1 MGMRITRQE
10 TPRSY
15 LQTDFRTPSSVGVPI
30 MVYLQQGAR
39 SIFSSYCPQVL
50 STGNFAGRTFCQT
63 QFARK
68 RIYTHCSL
76 ARRFPKLRP
85 RGPCTLVLAFGNAC
99 PPKLWWGA
107 VTTHERSVPN
117 SGQGRGHPHLVVR
130 PNRMVKGK
138 LFRRPVFC
146 VLPCKVSS
154 HKSVRRQLLRDEIS
168 RMLKYREPEFGS
180 QSSPAHMISAISMRS
195 APEGSG

>member
-1 MGMRITRQE
+1 MSQSFPDI
-10 TPRSY
+10 
-15 LQTDFRTPSSVGVPI
+15 PSSLRKEFSAQSRN
-30 MVYLQQGAR
+30 YLWECGLHVRRPRAVIYR
-39 SIFSSYCPQVL
+39 LIFVL
-50 STGNFAGRTFCQT
+50 LRQWEFPSWCIYNTRGSVNLWQLLLTGNFAGRTFCQT

-146 VLPCKVSS
+146 VLPCKVLS
-154 HKSVRRQLLRDEIS
+154 HKSVRR
-168 RMLKYREPEFGS
+168 
-180 QSSPAHMISAISMRS
+180 
-195 APEGSG
+195 